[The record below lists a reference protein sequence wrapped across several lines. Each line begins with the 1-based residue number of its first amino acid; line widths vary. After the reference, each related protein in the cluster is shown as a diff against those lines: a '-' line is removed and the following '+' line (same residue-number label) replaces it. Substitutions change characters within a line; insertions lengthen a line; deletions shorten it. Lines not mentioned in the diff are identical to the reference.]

1 VTCRILKGTVQI
13 IIEYDGFEYHFKKGR
28 RHPNWQPHTLYL
40 GRDSMQISKQ
50 TLKQAVDKGLITPQQ
65 ADGLWDFLGE
75 RNRADA
81 SLKPTSILYYLG
93 GCIAI
98 GAMTIF
104 MNLGWETFGGMGLS
118 AIAFAYAIVSLILAE
133 YFQKKSLTIP
143 VGIMAALTVS
153 MVPLFVYG
161 IQTILGYFET
171 GTNYRAFH
179 GLVDARWV
187 IIELSTVI
195 AGLLVLLRYRIGFIL
210 MPICVALFYLSMDL
224 TPFLFTPDQSTM
236 SSYPSVA
243 VWFGLCMLVV
253 ALVTDLYD
261 RSSKDFAFW
270 LYLFGV
276 FTLWL
281 GISVQES
288 HLLFTKLLYLG
299 FNLLLIGIGTCLMRK
314 VFLVFGGL
322 GVLIVLG
329 DLSSTIFKDSIGF
342 PFSLTVLGLLTIGI
356 GIWWQRNERKIQKR
370 VARVLPHALVELRER
385 RSAYSILT
393 D

>member
-1 VTCRILKGTVQI
+1 MK
-13 IIEYDGFEYHFKKGR
+13 
-28 RHPNWQPHTLYL
+28 
-40 GRDSMQISKQ
+40 ISKQ
-50 TLKQAVDKGLITPQQ
+50 SLNQAADQGLITPQQ
-65 ADGLWDFLGE
+65 VESLWDFLG
-75 RNRADA
+75 RQNRSTPA
-81 SLKPTSILYYLG
+81 LTPTSILYYLG

-104 MNLGWETFGGMGLS
+104 MNLGWETFGGKGLS
-118 AIAFAYAIVSLILAE
+118 AIAFAYAVISLILAE
-133 YFQKKSLTIP
+133 YLQKKSLTIP
-143 VGIMAALTVS
+143 AGIMAALAVA

-161 IQTILGYFET
+161 IQTMLGYFET
-171 GTNYRAFH
+171 GTNYRGFH
-179 GLVDARWV
+179 RLVDARWV
-187 IIELSTVI
+187 IIELCTLIV
-195 AGLLVLLRYRIGFIL
+195 GLLVLLRYRIGFIL

-224 TPFLFTPDQSTM
+224 TAFLFPPEQSTM
-236 SSYPSVA
+236 SFYPSVA
-243 VWFGLCMLVV
+243 VWFGFCMLVV
-253 ALVTDLYD
+253 ALITDLYD

-281 GISVQES
+281 GVSVQES
-288 HLLFTKLLYLG
+288 QFLFAKLLYLG
-299 FNLLLIGIGTCLMRK
+299 FNLMLIGIGTCLMRK

-329 DLSSTIFKDSIGF
+329 DLSRTIFKDSIGF

-356 GIWWQRNERKIQKR
+356 GIWWQRNERTIQKR
-370 VARVLPHALVELRER
+370 VARVLPPALVELRER

>member
-1 VTCRILKGTVQI
+1 MK
-13 IIEYDGFEYHFKKGR
+13 
-28 RHPNWQPHTLYL
+28 
-40 GRDSMQISKQ
+40 ISKQ
-50 TLKQAVDKGLITPQQ
+50 SLHQAADQGLITPQQ
-65 ADGLWDFLGE
+65 VESLWDFLG
-75 RNRADA
+75 RQTRSTPTLN
-81 SLKPTSILYYLG
+81 STSILYYLG

-143 VGIMAALTVS
+143 AGIMAALTVS

-195 AGLLVLLRYRIGFIL
+195 AGLLVLMRYRIGFIL

-224 TPFLFTPDQSTM
+224 TPFLFTPDQSPM

-243 VWFGLCMLVV
+243 VWFGLCMLFV